1 MRIDSYNEFRQSRV
15 IKEEF
20 IAKAWRNLTGE
31 NKKRIEEVRSI
42 CLGILK
48 AYFDIVMT
56 EDVGDINA
64 ELKYP
69 YFLGAYKRIV
79 ELATL
84 GNVPEQ
90 KEVYD
95 FVKNL
100 MNRLGESKSDDYNIK
115 SSVLDTLDLDF
126 VKSLDNEKKRTI
138 SKFGYEDL
146 IELLN
151 NILEEVKKC
160 GTYVYEKAF
169 IKNYEN
175 ILEQKIKLLDEVA
188 RLKEVIKS
196 KKLFYYYSNIDLI
209 LDEERQ
215 SWYVSHVARFV
226 KSLVLPLSREENGK
240 TTDICDD
247 NLIGYYYGII
257 GSENTWSYD
266 DEYGIEYLDKLD
278 KDILEKK
285 VSELER
291 FKELMSE
298 VNELKSIFEEFY
310 KKLDYLEKR
319 IEKANNTKEG
329 RPSFVGNTNIY
340 RIYDIF
346 ETNRNDTARISELR
360 DKIKYKIKEINI
372 KDSSIIN
379 PYNLY
384 TGSDGLFVFNYDTGP
399 RGNYGGGTDF
409 FYLVPKD
416 RIELFERFSKEYSSQ
431 EIKRV
436 LSAGDDKFSTIPMII
451 IQDREDPRISF
462 EDGKR
467 YSGNILYHGSIHYRL
482 DQPGEIEKLIYK
494 RSPYK
499 TRYAGLGVYCTIYA
513 SAACQYAHLR
523 GTTGAISSASVPDS
537 IKAEYL
543 RSGSDYFPTI
553 YKFTLKPGSKFEYLK
568 DTTMESDEFHNLKKI
583 GLQGIHSG
591 TDEVSGGNTQET
603 CIIDPEC
610 IIKVEKLKPS
620 DVIGLDDTLWS
631 RGSDLTKKDFIDWYK
646 DLIDKR
652 KKSKE
657 R

>member
-1 MRIDSYNEFRQSRV
+1 MRIDSYKEFRQSRV

-48 AYFDIVMT
+48 AYFDIVMN
-56 EDVGDINA
+56 EDIGDINA

-69 YFLGAYKRIV
+69 YFLEAYKRIV
-79 ELATL
+79 ELAKIKVIKGL
-84 GNVPEQ
+84 ESQ
-90 KEVYD
+90 KEVND
-95 FVKNL
+95 FVNNL
-100 MNRLGESKSDDYNIK
+100 MNKLAESKSDDYSI
-115 SSVLDTLDLDF
+115 SSSALDTLDFDF
-126 VKSLDNEKKRTI
+126 VKSLDKSSNI
-138 SKFGYEDL
+138 GFGYEDF
-146 IELLN
+146 IKLLN
-151 NILEEVKKC
+151 NILDQVKIC

-175 ILEQKIKLLDEVA
+175 ILEQKIKLLDEIS

-196 KKLFYYYSNIDLI
+196 KKLFYYYSNISLYREKD
-209 LDEERQ
+209 
-215 SWYVSHVARFV
+215 WYVSHVARFV

-247 NLIGYYYGII
+247 NLIGYDDGVI
-257 GSENTWSYD
+257 GSETTWSYD

-310 KKLDYLEKR
+310 QKLDYLEKR

-329 RPSFVGNTNIY
+329 RPSFVSNTVIY
-340 RIYDIF
+340 RIYGIG
-346 ETNRNDTARISELR
+346 ETNRNDTATISQLR
-360 DKIKYKIKEINI
+360 QNIDYKIKELNL
-372 KDSSIIN
+372 KDSGIVD
-379 PYNLY
+379 PYDLH

-399 RGNYGGGTDF
+399 RGNYGGRTY

-416 RIELFERFSKEYSSQ
+416 RIELFERFTRDYSSQ
-431 EIKRV
+431 EIKTV
-436 LSAGDDKFSTIPMII
+436 LSAGNDKFSTIPMII

-499 TRYAGLGVYCTIYA
+499 ARYAGLGVYCTIYA
-513 SAACQYAHLR
+513 SAACQYAYLR
-523 GTTGAISSASVPDS
+523 GTKGAISDSSVPDS

-553 YKFTLKPGSKFEYLK
+553 YKFTIKPGSKFEYLK
-568 DTTMESDEFHNLKKI
+568 DTTMESDEFYNLKKI

-646 DLIDKR
+646 ELIDKR